1 MVAVEVTDEIDYE
14 ALSPNASLGVSRLS
28 DR

>member
-28 DR
+28 LW